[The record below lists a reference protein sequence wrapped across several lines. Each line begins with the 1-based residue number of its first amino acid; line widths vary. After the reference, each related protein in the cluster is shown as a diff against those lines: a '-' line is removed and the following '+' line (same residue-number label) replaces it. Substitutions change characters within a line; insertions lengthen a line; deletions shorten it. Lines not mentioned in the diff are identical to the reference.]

1 MVTTD
6 DIITA
11 FGKYYLKG
19 SQNKSRLLGVPF
31 ISGTTLNIPGMRHV
45 STTDT
50 IYQMANPI
58 FAKLLQQFQKGFTA
72 KGGVDFHP
80 NEIQLRQCKV
90 DQEVYPHDI
99 EESWMGFL
107 AGDSS
112 RTIEQWPIVRYL
124 LEEYIAQM
132 IEEEKETD
140 VVYNGVYAAP
150 TSGNPGSGE
159 HVFDGFHKLLQD
171 GAADEDYPI
180 NTISGVGALDVDTAF
195 EQIEDFS
202 KGIASQFNKR
212 NIMIFV
218 APEFERAYLE
228 GKRAKGFYNIGAD
241 SQIGTRIDFTRH
253 TVVGLES
260 MAGSTDIWATLPE
273 NMFHITKRGD
283 GLQNIDLQKS
293 DRMVKILMDWWEAVG
308 FGCNRLVWASEETV
322 ATEDE
327 EQDED

>member
-1 MVTTD
+1 MVTID

-31 ISGTTLNIPGMRHV
+31 ISGTTLRIPGMRHV
-45 STTDT
+45 NTTDT

-58 FAKLLQQFQKGFTA
+58 FSKLLQQFQKSFTA

-99 EESWMGFL
+99 EESWLGFL

-112 RTIEQWPIVRYL
+112 RNIDQWPIVRYL

-140 VVYNGVYAAP
+140 VVYKGEYAAP
-150 TSGNPGSGE
+150 TSGSAGSGE
-159 HVFDGFHKLLQD
+159 HIFDGFHKLLQV
-171 GAADEDYPI
+171 GAADTDYPI
-180 NTISGVGALDVDTAF
+180 NVVSDIDELDVDTAF
-195 EQIEDFS
+195 DQIENFS
-202 KGIASQFNKR
+202 KGIASQFSKH

-228 GKRAKGFYNIGAD
+228 GKRAKGFYNITNDG
-241 SQIGTRIDFTRH
+241 QIGTRIDFTRH

-260 MAGSTDIWATLPE
+260 MAGTTDIWGTMPE
-273 NMFHITKRGD
+273 NMFHIMKRGD

-308 FGCNRLVWASEETV
+308 FGCNKLVWASSETV
-322 ATEDE
+322 ATV
-327 EQDED
+327 

>member
-1 MVTTD
+1 MVNID

-19 SQNKSRLLGVPF
+19 SQNKSRLLSVPF
-31 ISGTTLNIPGMRHV
+31 ISGTTLSIPGMRQVH
-45 STTDT
+45 TTDT

-58 FAKLLQQFQKGFTA
+58 FSKLLQQFQKSFTA

-99 EESWMGFL
+99 EESWLGFL

-112 RTIEQWPIVRYL
+112 RNIEQWPIVRYL

-140 VVYNGVYAAP
+140 VAYKGVYAAP
-150 TSGNPGSGE
+150 TSGSAGSGE
-159 HVFDGFHKLLQD
+159 HIFDGFHKLLQV
-171 GAADEDYPI
+171 GAADTDYPI
-180 NTISGVGALDVDTAF
+180 NVVSDIDELDVDTAF
-195 EQIEDFS
+195 DQIEKFS
-202 KGIASQFNKR
+202 KGIASQFSKH

-228 GKRAKGFYNIGAD
+228 GKRAKGFYNVTNDG
-241 SQIGTRIDFTRH
+241 QIGTRIDFTRH

-260 MAGSTDIWATLPE
+260 MAGTTDIWGTMPE
-273 NMFHITKRGD
+273 NMFHIMKRD
-283 GLQNIDLQKS
+283 DSTTNIDLQKS

-308 FGCNRLVWASEETV
+308 FGCNKLVWASSETV
-322 ATEDE
+322 ATA
-327 EQDED
+327 